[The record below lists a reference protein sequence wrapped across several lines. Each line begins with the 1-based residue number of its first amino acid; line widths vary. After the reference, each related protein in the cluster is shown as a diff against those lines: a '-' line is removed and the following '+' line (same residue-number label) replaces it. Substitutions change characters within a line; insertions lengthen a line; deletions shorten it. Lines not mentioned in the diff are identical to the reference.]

1 MAASSS
7 NMYPPRP
14 PPYTSYPRSTSYPAQ
29 SPAGLGPGLTQPA
42 VYPGFGL
49 NGHNVPT
56 SQFLGNQTRR
66 QEPPRTLHPSIMSPT
81 SSQGT
86 PSPGSLPRGL
96 TRDDQIER
104 LTTSFRRKTKKIG
117 VFYNQPQKEKADSI
131 VRRLNDLLSGG
142 VCIVQGFEILP
153 QTSDWLQRAL
163 SGGVDYFIFV
173 GRPPTAGAAAR
184 PQREQL
190 ITPDA
195 YFDVRKYVQRV
206 AEVVVI
212 SSPNEGRS
220 SRGGHYLDK
229 FLHLESA
236 NMDKVAEDALALFA
250 GE

>member
-1 MAASSS
+1 MAA
-7 NMYPPRP
+7 NPNAYTCPP
-14 PPYTSYPRSTSYPAQ
+14 PPYPSYPTRSISYPAQ
-29 SPAGLGPGLTQPA
+29 SPAGPGPGMTLSP
-42 VYPGFGL
+42 VYPPFGQ
-49 NGHNVPT
+49 NGHNPHT
-56 SQFLGNQTRR
+56 SHFIGNQTRR
-66 QEPPRTLHPSIMSPT
+66 QEPPNSLHTSLMSPT

-86 PSPGSLPRGL
+86 PSPGSMPRGL

-104 LTTSFRRKTKKIG
+104 LTTSFRRKNKKIG

-131 VRRLNDLLSGG
+131 VRRLSDLLSGG

-173 GRPPTAGAAAR
+173 GLPPPVAASAIPR
-184 PQREQL
+184 HQYEEH

-195 YFDVRKYVQRV
+195 YFDVKKYVQRV

-212 SSPNEGRS
+212 PTEGRS
-220 SRGGHYLDK
+220 SRSTHYLNK
-229 FLHLESA
+229 FLHLEND
-236 NMDKVAEDALALFA
+236 NMEKVAEDCLALFA